1 MGVGEDWSA
10 AAELYAERAKYMTYP
25 FAKLAV
31 AEANNLSPLGGP
43 KTHVLDVGC
52 GSGAVESMLQE
63 AFPGTR
69 MLAVDC
75 SEAMLKFVDS
85 QRLPMVTTELADG
98 TNLSPILA
106 RHPQGFSHVF
116 SNFMNQFAPDPF
128 KPVTEMVRAT
138 RSGGAIG
145 LASWGRMDVP
155 DIIES
160 AARCIDPAWQ
170 SPGPLATKD
179 FPESAS
185 LLERLFRDELGLV
198 EVKCQTMSV
207 RYDFKTPDDCLAYI
221 FECQNPAIV
230 KIIRNFQN
238 FTGETTLQRLRD
250 QIAAMF
256 AAGAWDATALS
267 CQGFVTVGRK
277 PSP

>member
-10 AAELYAERAKYMTYP
+10 AAELHAEKAKSVTYP
-25 FAKLAV
+25 FARLAV
-31 AEANNLSPLGGP
+31 AEANNLSPLDGP

-52 GSGAVESMLQE
+52 GTGAVASMLQE

-75 SEAMLKFVDS
+75 SEAMLRIVNS
-85 QRLPMVTTELADG
+85 QGLPTVTTELADG
-98 TNLSPILA
+98 TNLSSILA

-116 SNFMNQFAPDPF
+116 STFMNQFAPDPF

-138 RSGGAIG
+138 RPGGAIG
-145 LASWGRMDVP
+145 LASWGNTDVP
-155 DIIES
+155 DIIDS

-170 SPGPLATKD
+170 SPGPWATED
-179 FPESAS
+179 FPESAP

-207 RYDFKTPDDCLAYI
+207 RFDFKTPDDCLAWI
-221 FECQNPAIV
+221 FESENPPIV
-230 KIIRNFQN
+230 KIIRSFLNFSA
-238 FTGETTLQRLRD
+238 ETTLQRLRD

-256 AAGAWDATALS
+256 AAGAWDATAVS